1 MNRARN
7 LAFLFLV
14 SLFGLSFEVFLNRY
28 LTLALYS
35 DYSYWVIS
43 VALLGYSFGG
53 VLLTLFRDAFHRH
66 HDVVLTLIPPV
77 LIVAAAAAFLLL
89 RANPFNPLQLQNSV
103 LWKTQV
109 GNILLFYA
117 ALFPVFLLTGL
128 SIGLVFLIHADEM
141 PRVYAMDLLGA
152 ACGAALVL
160 AALFLVHPYHLPAVM
175 FPLLFAAAVLNAAA
189 RPRGKRRGTVA
200 VAAVT
205 AVLLAGG
212 MTVVLSERTL
222 AVPDFKQLHAVLG
235 IATTKIV
242 AARVSPSGTWLT
254 ADNYTEYDD
263 VSMTNNYA
271 GGTTGSPPRTLGLY
285 RDGARVSSLPLAL
298 PSDTSYLLGDLAS
311 FPYVIR
317 PRPSVLLLG
326 TNGGMRIFESAREG
340 ARTGVAI
347 EQPGDIYSIVRARLS
362 LLQPGFE
369 SAWGITLQRGSAFS
383 LLRGGA
389 RKFDVIDVSNDF
401 LTQDSNNSWAFTREA
416 MGLYV
421 DALAPGGIL
430 SIPVDISE
438 VDVYSLKMAET
449 IVAALAARGIH
460 DPSSHIM
467 AYRTAWTCRLL
478 VSGEP
483 FGAADIARLVAWC
496 GDRSFDTSWY
506 PGIAAANV
514 EVWND
519 LPPVSFDEGQ
529 VTVSDVPQDALRGD
543 LTALFAAAEG
553 RAVQGGSAAGAAA
566 AQYFNLAPSTMDRPD
581 FYSISRLSK
590 AGSLLKRLEI
600 LPEKEIGYILNLAVL
615 GEALLLALVVLFLP
629 FARKRTTLG
638 QAPGGGIPIVKV
650 FLYFSALGLGFFFI
664 ELALVKKLSFLLESA
679 TLSFAVVLVGV
690 LVFSGLGSWQAGRF
704 GVRRRR
710 ALLGALPVIAVSI
723 LVYLF
728 ALDPLMRA
736 AVGLPMAVRVILSMV
751 LLAPASFALGR
762 PFALGT
768 GALGEQA
775 DTLIPWAWAING
787 SLSVVAT
794 PLANILSV
802 SVGWS
807 VVLAA
812 ALVLYATT
820 ALTFPDRSRSPRA
833 S

>member
-1 MNRARN
+1 
-7 LAFLFLV
+7 
-14 SLFGLSFEVFLNRY
+14 
-28 LTLALYS
+28 
-35 DYSYWVIS
+35 
-43 VALLGYSFGG
+43 
-53 VLLTLFRDAFHRH
+53 
-66 HDVVLTLIPPV
+66 
-77 LIVAAAAAFLLL
+77 
-89 RANPFNPLQLQNSV
+89 V

-128 SIGLVFLIHADEM
+128 SIGLVFLIHAGEM
-141 PRVYAMDLLGA
+141 PKVYAMDLLGA
-152 ACGAALVL
+152 ACGAAVVL
-160 AALFLVHPYHLPAVM
+160 AALFFVHPYHLPAVM
-175 FPLLFAAAVLNAAA
+175 LPLLFAAAIVNAAGRA
-189 RPRGKRRGTVA
+189 RGKRRATVA

-205 AVLLAGG
+205 AALLAGG

-235 IATTKIV
+235 IASTRIV
-242 AARVSPSGTWLT
+242 DTRVSPSGTWLS

-271 GGTTGSPPRTLGLY
+271 GGDTGSPPRTLGLY

-298 PSDTSYLLGDLAS
+298 PADTSYLQGDLAS

-340 ARTGVAI
+340 ARGGVAI

-369 SAWGITLQRGSAFS
+369 RTWGITLQRGSAFS

-389 RKFDVIDVSNDF
+389 RTFDVIDVSNDF

-416 MGLYV
+416 MGLYI
-421 DALAPGGIL
+421 DALAPGGVL

-438 VDVYSLKMAET
+438 VDVYCLKMADT
-449 IVAALAARGIH
+449 IVAALAERGVH
-460 DPSSHIM
+460 DPSTHII

-478 VSGEP
+478 VSRQP
-483 FGAADIARLVAWC
+483 FGASDIARLVAWC
-496 GDRSFDTSWY
+496 GVRSFDTSWY
-506 PGIAAANV
+506 PGIAGAKV

-529 VTVSDVPQDALRGD
+529 VTVSDVAQDALRND
-543 LTALFAAAEG
+543 LGALFADAGGTTAG
-553 RAVQGGSAAGAAA
+553 R
-566 AQYFNLAPSTMDRPD
+566 YFNLAPSTMDRPD
-581 FYSISRLSK
+581 FYSISRLLK

-615 GEALLLALVVLFLP
+615 AEALLLALVVLFLP
-629 FARKRTTLG
+629 FARRRATLG
-638 QAPGGGIPIVKV
+638 RAPRGGIPIVKV

-736 AVGLPMAVRVILSMV
+736 AVGLPMAVRVALSLV

-768 GALGEQA
+768 GAVGEQA

-802 SVGWS
+802 SAGWS

>member
-1 MNRARN
+1 MSRARN

-28 LTLALYS
+28 LTLALYA

-53 VLLTLFRDAFHRH
+53 VLLTLFRDTFHRR
-66 HDVVLTLIPPV
+66 HDAVLTLVPPV

-89 RANPFNPLQLQNSV
+89 RANPFNPLQLQNAV

-141 PRVYAMDLLGA
+141 PKVYAMDLLGA
-152 ACGAALVL
+152 ACGAAVVL
-160 AALFLVHPYHLPAVM
+160 AALFFVHPYHLPAVM
-175 FPLLFAAAVLNAAA
+175 LPLLLAAAIVNAAV
-189 RPRGKRRGTVA
+189 RPRGERRRTAV

-205 AVLLAGG
+205 ALLLAGG
-212 MTVVLSERTL
+212 MTIVLSERTL

-235 IATTKIV
+235 IATNRIVGTK
-242 AARVSPSGTWLT
+242 VSPSGTWLS

-263 VSMTNNYA
+263 VSMTNDYA
-271 GGTTGSPPRTLGLY
+271 GGSTGSPPRTLGLY

-298 PSDTSYLLGDLAS
+298 PPDTTYLRGDLAS
-311 FPYVIR
+311 FPYLIR

-340 ARTGVAI
+340 ARSGIAI
-347 EQPGDIYSIVRARLS
+347 EQPGDMYSIVRARLS

-369 SAWGITLQRGSAFS
+369 ASWGITLQRGSAFS

-389 RKFDVIDVSNDF
+389 RKFDVIDVANDF
-401 LTQDSNNSWAFTREA
+401 LTQDSNNAWAFTREA
-416 MGLYV
+416 MGLYI
-421 DALAPGGIL
+421 DALAPGGVL

-438 VDVYSLKMAET
+438 VDVYCLKMAQT
-449 IVAALAARGIH
+449 IVAALAERGIA
-460 DPSSHIM
+460 DPSSHVI

-478 VSGEP
+478 VSREA
-483 FGAADIARLVAWC
+483 FGAADIARLVSWC

-506 PGIAAANV
+506 PGIVGANV

-529 VTVSDVPQDALRGD
+529 VTVSDVPQDALCGD
-543 LTALFAAAEG
+543 LTALFAGAKGAAG
-553 RAVQGGSAAGAAA
+553 GAAA
-566 AQYFNLAPSTMDRPD
+566 ARYFNLAPSTMDRPD

-629 FARKRTTLG
+629 FARRRTTLG
-638 QAPGGGIPIVKV
+638 QGPRGGIPIVKV

-664 ELALVKKLSFLLESA
+664 ELALVKKLSFLLESG

-690 LVFSGLGSWQAGRF
+690 LVFSGLGSWQAGHF
-704 GVRRRR
+704 GVHRRR
-710 ALLGALPVIAVSI
+710 ALLGALPIIVVSV

-736 AVGLPMAVRVILSMV
+736 AVGLPMAARIVLSLA